1 MATSTN
7 KSQTSSAKKGSQDLE
22 AEIAQLREEMA
33 RLAEQIARTSDSSYA
48 AARRAANEGLEQM
61 KIQGEAAMEDLKA
74 NARDIEQQQVVLVR
88 RDTGEKLITPME
100 GLEGKIQEVL
110 EDIQQNLLEKARTHR
125 EDKTSVAKD
134 FDAFKEQLEEK
145 EGFIQAMWCGE
156 QACEDKIKEEIIS
169 LGCKV
174 KTLKLKCFG

>member
-74 NARDIEQQQVVLVR
+74 NARDMEQQLTETVREKPITSLAIAACVGFLFAVLMR
-88 RDTGEKLITPME
+88 R
-100 GLEGKIQEVL
+100 
-110 EDIQQNLLEKARTHR
+110 
-125 EDKTSVAKD
+125 
-134 FDAFKEQLEEK
+134 
-145 EGFIQAMWCGE
+145 
-156 QACEDKIKEEIIS
+156 
-169 LGCKV
+169 
-174 KTLKLKCFG
+174 